1 MEAKMVNGS
10 DRNPFTTAE
19 QLSLQDVIER
29 IDMDEGLAVQ
39 RRRNVCS
46 AIRSLGKLMGKDL
59 RYLPA
64 EPGFYRPFL
73 NRLHPQQCGLTKSRI
88 DNIKCDVL
96 FALRRAGCIRGTH
109 TYMAPLTT
117 AWQELRNRATGAG
130 SLPRYVSR
138 LMHYC
143 SAQGIEPE
151 AVDEAVSERFK
162 RALID
167 ESFVGDPAKTHKDII
182 RTWNKLV
189 DAVPEWPKC
198 KLSVPWDKGTY
209 TIPLNR
215 FPQSLRDEIDAL
227 VEHWSGKDILD
238 DTGPAKPL
246 KPSTIKSRRYRLR
259 QAASAL
265 VLRGWALEN
274 ITSISILTE
283 IEAAKAVLRF
293 YLDRAGGETTSQV
306 HGIAVLI
313 KTLARHWVG
322 VNDDHL
328 SALKDLCG
336 RVDPCINGMTD
347 KNRGRLRQ
355 FEDPR
360 NVNLLLTF
368 PRRQVDTVRRTDHGR
383 RRDAIAVQIALAVEL
398 LLMAPIRAE
407 NLVGI
412 DIERHIQRSRT
423 GKSGIVHLVIP
434 GPEVKNGED
443 LEFELPTETVELLDL
458 YLRDFHPRLVPG
470 PCSLLFPGKH
480 DKHKSRE
487 LFGDQVSRHVFKAT
501 GLSVNLHLFRH
512 IAAKL
517 YLDRNPGGYE
527 VMRRLLGHRAMET
540 TIRFYAGMEN
550 AAAGRHFD
558 DVILNIRQAALEK
571 GIEGLHH
578 ED

>member
-1 MEAKMVNGS
+1 MVNGS

-29 IDMDEGLAVQ
+29 IQKDDGLEVQ

-64 EPGFYRPFL
+64 DPSFYRAFFKK
-73 NRLHPQQCGLTKSRI
+73 LHPQQCGLTKPRI
-88 DNIKCDVL
+88 ANIKSDVL
-96 FALRRAGCIRGTH
+96 FALRHAGCIRGTH

-117 AWQELRNRATGAG
+117 AWQELWNCAIGAG
-130 SLPRYVSR
+130 SSPRYVSR

-162 RALID
+162 RALVD

-189 DAVPEWPKC
+189 DAVSKWPKR

-215 FPQSLRDEIDAL
+215 FPQSFHDEIHAL

-238 DTGPAKPL
+238 DTGPRKPL
-246 KPSTIKSRRYRLR
+246 KHRTIKSRLYRLR

-265 VLRGWALEN
+265 VLQGWALES

-283 IEAAKAVLRF
+283 IEASKAVLRF

-322 VNDDHL
+322 VDEEHL
-328 SALKDLCG
+328 NALKDLCS
-336 RVDPCINGMTD
+336 RVDPCIKGMTA
-347 KNRGRLRQ
+347 KNRDRLRQ
-355 FEDPR
+355 FEDQR
-360 NVNLLLTF
+360 NVDLLLTF
-368 PRRQVDTVRRTDHGR
+368 PQRQVDAVRRNDRGR
-383 RRDAIAVQIALAVEL
+383 RREAVSVQIALAVEL

-412 DIERHIQRSRT
+412 DIVRHIQRSRT

-434 GPEVKNGED
+434 GSEVKNGED

-480 DKHKSRE
+480 NKHKSRE

-512 IAAKL
+512 IAAKV

-527 VMRRLLGHRAMET
+527 VVRRLLGHRAMET

-550 AAAGRHFD
+550 GAAGRHFD
-558 DVILNIRQAALEK
+558 GVILNIRQAALK
-571 GIEGLHH
+571 NGIEGLHY
-578 ED
+578 ET